1 MILLISRLAVRL
13 ITAGLVVY
21 WILLFTG
28 THLPA
33 SAVVDTGIGD
43 KWLHFLGYLGL
54 SFLFACTVTAYYR
67 PRWDTYLWMAIILL
81 CYGALDELSQIPIP
95 GRHADFFDWV
105 ANAQGIAVG
114 LAIQRL
120 ALGLY
125 ENWAVIGW
133 GWARADQ
140 SRG

>member
-13 ITAGLVVY
+13 ITAALVVY

-33 SAVVDTGIGD
+33 SAMMDTGVGD

-54 SFLFACTVTAYYR
+54 SFLFGCTVTARYR
-67 PRWDTYLWMAIILL
+67 PRWDTYLWMAVVLL
-81 CYGALDELSQIPIP
+81 CYGALDELSQKLIP

-105 ANAQGIAVG
+105 ANAKGIAVG
-114 LAIQRL
+114 LMFQRM
-120 ALGLY
+120 ALWVY
-125 ENWAVIGW
+125 ENCAFLEW
-133 GWARADQ
+133 GWLRADQ
-140 SRG
+140 SNG